1 MLASFSRTRL
11 RVTALA
17 LACTVMLAGC
27 ATQTAYDPNLS
38 PAQNQLR
45 QANQRFNQTVG
56 EGAVAGAVIGGLAGL
71 ALGGRNRAQ
80 TAAIGAAAGGAL
92 GAGAGYMVA
101 RNNLNRSST
110 EAQFNDA
117 IQQASADADM
127 YQRSA
132 SASQQVAD
140 QAEADAARLR
150 SQVQAR
156 QITQAQYRA
165 GMAKYQADANAMNT
179 LASKAREQAAALRQ
193 DARVAPARDRGT
205 MSGLASNIDAAGQQ
219 QERTAAR
226 MSRLLAGAES

>member
-1 MLASFSRTRL
+1 MLASFPRTRL
-11 RVTALA
+11 RATAII
-17 LACTVMLAGC
+17 LACGMLLAGC
-27 ATQTAYDPNLS
+27 ATNTAYDPNLS

-45 QANQRFNQTVG
+45 QSNQRFNQTVG
-56 EGAVAGAVIGGLAGL
+56 EGAVAGAVLGGIAGL

-117 IQQASADADM
+117 IQQANADADA
-127 YQRSA
+127 YQKSA
-132 SASQQVAD
+132 VASQQVAD
-140 QAEADAARLR
+140 QAEADATRLR
-150 SQVQAR
+150 GQVQAR

-165 GMAKYQADANAMNT
+165 GMAKYQADANIMNT
-179 LASKAREQAAALRQ
+179 QASDARKQAAALRQ
-193 DARVAPARDRGT
+193 DARVAPATDRGT
-205 MSGLASNIDAAGQQ
+205 MNSLAGNIDAAGQQ

-226 MSRLLAGAES
+226 MSRLLAGVES

>member
-1 MLASFSRTRL
+1 MPASRSRL
-11 RVTALA
+11 RHRATALV
-17 LACTVMLAGC
+17 LACGLLLGGC
-27 ATQTAYDPNLS
+27 AGNAAYDPSLS

-56 EGAVAGAVIGGLAGL
+56 EGAVAGAVLGGIAGL

-80 TAAIGAAAGGAL
+80 AAAIGAGAGAAL

-117 IQQASADADM
+117 IQQASADADA

-132 SASQQVAD
+132 AASQQVAD
-140 QAEADAARLR
+140 QAEADARRLR
-150 SQVQAR
+150 GQVQAR

-165 GMAKYQADANAMNT
+165 GMAKYQADANIMNT
-179 LASKAREQAAALRQ
+179 QAADARKQAAALRQ
-193 DARVAPARDRGT
+193 DARVAPSSDRGT
-205 MSGLASNIDAAGQQ
+205 MSGLANNIDAAGRQ
-219 QERTAAR
+219 QEQTAAR
-226 MSRLLAGAES
+226 MSRLLAGIDA